1 MPVSSFGDDLRP
13 KELKEAN
20 VCRLAR
26 LVSRLVS
33 RYWIFELLFARAS
46 CFDTSVVTHNRL
58 LNEMGFVT
66 ATEKPGLFLWFEG
79 DKPVMKDYREIIAR
93 KMRLT
98 SYR

>member
-46 CFDTSVVTHNRL
+46 RFDTSVVTHNRL
-58 LNEMGFVT
+58 TLKRN
-66 ATEKPGLFLWFEG
+66 GLRNRNRKAW
-79 DKPVMKDYREIIAR
+79 IIFMVR
-93 KMRLT
+93 G
-98 SYR
+98 